1 MNRTRRFDF
10 LRLHRDALARPLH
23 RAPLLMRM
31 SGEQSSDLDD
41 LLARLIAEGRI
52 KLAPDR
58 RTRVER
64 RDLGYGGR
72 RATDR
77 PRPSAPQAASETEK
91 DRG

>member
-1 MNRTRRFDF
+1 MRWPIRCS
-10 LRLHRDALARPLH
+10 LRCYY
-23 RAPLLMRM
+23 MRM
-31 SGEQSSDLDD
+31 SGEQSSDLDA

-52 KLAPDR
+52 RLVPDR

-64 RDLGYGGR
+64 RDKGYGGR

-77 PRPSAPQAASETEK
+77 PRPPSTSQPAPDPED

>member
-1 MNRTRRFDF
+1 
-10 LRLHRDALARPLH
+10 
-23 RAPLLMRM
+23 MRM
-31 SGEQSSDLDD
+31 SGEQSSDLDA

-58 RTRVER
+58 RTCAER
-64 RDLGYGGR
+64 RDKGYGGR

-77 PRPSAPQAASETEK
+77 PRASSTPRPVPDAES